1 MLLFHLLAV
10 LAMAALVVVILRDR
24 RALVLSQHQV
34 HQLSQ
39 DNQRL
44 TSENNR
50 LRYDTVTCL
59 LLRESWTAAALQ
71 MLPNLAHPAVLFVDV
86 NKLKPVN
93 DTISHR
99 AGDRL
104 LREIADRLR
113 AQLGEQALLG
123 RVGGDE
129 FVALLDLPAS
139 WYATVQSAV
148 DACQVEVAGRT
159 CGAAFGLARPVDIV
173 RRETTTGT
181 SPTAAADVAS
191 RRLDRLMHAADLA
204 MKRAKHRCRTE
215 NLATALELYGEQDP
229 LVPDHLDQD
238 PHSRT
243 RDAAVSAGE
252 HHLRY

>member
-10 LAMAALVVVILRDR
+10 LATAALVVVILRDR
-24 RALVLSQHQV
+24 RARALSRLQV

-39 DNQRL
+39 DNHRL

-50 LRYDTVTCL
+50 LRYDTVTGL
-59 LLRESWTAAALQ
+59 LLRESWTTTASQ
-71 MLPNLAHPAVLFVDV
+71 MLPHLAHPAVLFVDV
-86 NKLKPVN
+86 NKLKRVN

-139 WYATVQSAV
+139 WPATVQSAV

-173 RRETTTGT
+173 GRE
-181 SPTAAADVAS
+181 SPTAAAHAAS

-215 NLATALELYGEQDP
+215 NLATALELYGEKDP
-229 LVPDHLDQD
+229 LVPEHLDHD
-238 PHSRT
+238 PHARP
-243 RDAAVSAGE
+243 RDAAVPAGDQ
-252 HHLRY
+252 HLQF